1 MKPEL
6 KSMTIGENKL
16 QRSKLIEILEQYP
29 MLDSKIA
36 LRKLELKYPYSEAD
50 DNIGG
55 GKSDNGNGI
64 EKSEINQ
71 IAVIDEDEELIRLTM
86 WKNCIERALTKCKPL
101 DDSAR
106 DTTRELVNLMYFD
119 DKQFTIPW
127 ISKHRLIPLSET
139 SLRQKNKVFLNIL
152 GNLLS

>member
-1 MKPEL
+1 MIKI
-6 KSMTIGENKL
+6 K
-16 QRSKLIEILEQYP
+16 QSKLIEILEQYP

-36 LRKLELKYPYSEAD
+36 LRKLELKYPYAESDE
-50 DNIGG
+50 NIGG

-71 IAVIDEDEELIRLTM
+71 ISILDEDEELIRMNM
-86 WKNCIERALTKCKPL
+86 WKQCIERALIKCKPL

>member
-1 MKPEL
+1 
-6 KSMTIGENKL
+6 
-16 QRSKLIEILEQYP
+16 

-36 LRKLELKYPYSEAD
+36 LRKLELKYPYAESDE
-50 DNIGG
+50 NIGG

-101 DDSAR
+101 DDNER
-106 DTTRELVNLMYFD
+106 DLTRELINMLYFD
-119 DKQFTIPW
+119 DKQFTITW
-127 ISKHRLIPLSET
+127 ISHNNVIPLST
-139 SLRQKNKVFLNIL
+139 SALIWRRDKFLNIL
-152 GNLLS
+152 DNLLS

>member
-1 MKPEL
+1 M
-6 KSMTIGENKL
+6 
-16 QRSKLIEILEQYP
+16 QQSKLIEILEQYP

-86 WKNCIERALTKCKPL
+86 WKNCIERALTKCRPL
-101 DDSAR
+101 DDSER
-106 DTTRELVNLMYFD
+106 DLTRELINMLYFD
-119 DKQFTIPW
+119 DKQFTITW
-127 ISKHRLIPLSET
+127 ISHNNVIPLST
-139 SLRQKNKVFLNIL
+139 SALIWRRDKFLNIL
-152 GNLLS
+152 DNLLS

>member
-1 MKPEL
+1 
-6 KSMTIGENKL
+6 MTIGENEL

-36 LRKLELKYPYSEAD
+36 LRQLELKYPYAESDE
-50 DNIGG
+50 NIGG
-55 GKSDNGNGI
+55 GKSDNGNSI

-86 WKNCIERALTKCKPL
+86 WKSCIERALTKCKPL

>member
-1 MKPEL
+1 MQQP
-6 KSMTIGENKL
+6 
-16 QRSKLIEILEQYP
+16 KLIEILEQYP

-36 LRKLELKYPYSEAD
+36 LRKLELKYPYAESDE
-50 DNIGG
+50 NIGG

-86 WKNCIERALTKCKPL
+86 WKKCIERALTKCKPL

>member
-1 MKPEL
+1 MRGKI
-6 KSMTIGENKL
+6 KM
-16 QRSKLIEILEQYP
+16 QQSKLIEILEQYP

-36 LRKLELKYPYSEAD
+36 LRKLELKYPYAESDE
-50 DNIGG
+50 NIGG
-55 GKSDNGNGI
+55 GKSDNGNSI

-71 IAVIDEDEELIRLTM
+71 ISVIDEDEELIRLTM
-86 WKNCIERALTKCKPL
+86 WKKCIDRALTKCKPL

>member
-1 MKPEL
+1 M
-6 KSMTIGENKL
+6 
-16 QRSKLIEILEQYP
+16 QQSKLIEILEQYP
-29 MLDSKIA
+29 MLESKIA
-36 LRKLELKYPYSEAD
+36 LRKLELKYPYAESDE
-50 DNIGG
+50 NIGG

-86 WKNCIERALTKCKPL
+86 WKKCIERALTKCKPL

>member
-1 MKPEL
+1 M
-6 KSMTIGENKL
+6 

-29 MLDSKIA
+29 TLDSKIA
-36 LRKLELKYPYSEAD
+36 LRKLELKYPYSESD

-55 GKSDNGNGI
+55 GKSDNGNSI